1 MVNRK
6 IVILYTGGARTRA
19 PFFKNLPDKL
29 SMPAALDGFK
39 PFKIINILLPVWSNF
54 KLCSKFNSLKEDE

>member
-6 IVILYTGGARTRA
+6 IVMLYIGGARTQA

-39 PFKIINILLPVWSNF
+39 PFEIINIFFRRRL
-54 KLCSKFNSLKEDE
+54 